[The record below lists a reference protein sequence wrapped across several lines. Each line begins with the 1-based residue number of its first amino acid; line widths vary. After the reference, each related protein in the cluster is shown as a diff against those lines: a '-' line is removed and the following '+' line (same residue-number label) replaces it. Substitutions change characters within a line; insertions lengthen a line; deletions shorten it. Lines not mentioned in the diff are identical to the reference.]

1 MSEPPRRIAGPLR
14 PNGGER
20 LLINVVGGGLWLS
33 GGAWLIFRYF
43 LRQSGE
49 WGPEPHLLE
58 PWWLRLHGAF
68 AFAALWTLGLVWGV
82 HIARAWGTGGRR
94 RTGLLLLAWL
104 AVQACTGYLLLYAGD
119 DGVFSLLSPVHWISG
134 LALPLAYGL
143 HRFLR
148 RS

>member
-14 PNGGER
+14 PSRRER
-20 LLINVVGGGLWLS
+20 LLINLVGSGLWLS
-33 GGAWLIFRYF
+33 GGAWLICRYF

-49 WGPEPHLLE
+49 WGPEPHVLE

-68 AFAALWTLGLVWGV
+68 AFAALWTIGLLWGV
-82 HIARAWGTGGRR
+82 HIARAWRTGDRR

-104 AVQACTGYLLLYAGD
+104 AVQAGTGYLLLYAGD
-119 DGVFSLLSPVHWISG
+119 DGVFGLLSPVHWVSG
-134 LALPLAYGL
+134 LALPAAYGL